1 MTDIATIGGPD
12 ASVPVRLPARL
23 DSAAAGS
30 LVQTLAERQGGDV
43 VLDAAGVDLLGAK
56 AMQTLIVAAKDWHS
70 AGHGFSVINLSSAV
84 RAQLADLGLSDT
96 SLFEGAAQ

>member
-1 MTDIATIGGPD
+1 MTDIATIGGPGVI
-12 ASVPVRLPARL
+12 APVTLPARL

-30 LVQTLAERQGGDV
+30 LAQTLADRQGGDV
-43 VLDAAGVDLLGAK
+43 VLDASSVDLFGAK
-56 AMQTLIVAAKDWHS
+56 AMQTLLVAAKDWHS

-96 SLFEGAAQ
+96 SLFEGAPQ